1 MRVRL
6 IVFILVGG
14 IVSVGVTS
22 IVITTQIRSAVFNQ
36 AAQSSIKQF
45 TSEAGIA
52 QERFSASASPTTGQA
67 QQVANQLVSSM
78 YDPSRGLIGAVLL
91 RTADQTP
98 TSAQIIEPATAS
110 ATKVR
115 LLISRDLRSEVS
127 RTGRIAWQS
136 VAVPRDGSSDIPAIV
151 IGTSIQIPNSGSYEL
166 YAVYSLESQQ
176 ELLSTTNKVLAIAA
190 IAMLAMVLFFT
201 ALVLRMLLRPIQEVS
216 KNARQ
221 LSEGEFDTR
230 MKVKGTDEFAD
241 LALSF
246 NQMASSLEH
255 QFTRL
260 ERMSELQTNFVS
272 AVSHELRSPVTTI
285 RMAGQLIYDKRD
297 ELSSSLKRSAE
308 LQHAQLI
315 NLDSMLTDLL
325 EISRYDAGAMTLA
338 TEPTDLR
345 DVVNHVID
353 IAQPLA
359 HDNNVDVIFTADGE
373 TVAEVEAR
381 RVERIV
387 RNLVVNA
394 LEHAEGAPI
403 SVHVQGGETAVAVA
417 VVDHGVGLTQEQ
429 AIHVFDRFWRADSS
443 RVRKTGGTGLGLT
456 IAREDALLHGGLLE
470 AAGELGVGS
479 MFLLTLPKTP
489 GQTFIKPIELRAP
502 EPVQV
507 LPAEVIDP
515 GVDDLGVDDLAVFD
529 VSALQTSVP
538 AQLSAGSEPLALP
551 LSASSPDV
559 VSSPDVAA
567 SRDVASSPES
577 SVKRSENA
585 HES

>member
-1 MRVRL
+1 MTQEIIEGSEKTQNIDRKQRVFERLSHTIDQIQAMWASSLRARL

-14 IVSVGVTS
+14 IVGVGVTS
-22 IVITTQIRSAVFNQ
+22 VVITTQIRSAVFNQ
-36 AAQSSIKQF
+36 AAESSIKQF
-45 TSEAGIA
+45 KSEAAIA
-52 QERFSASASPTTGQA
+52 QERFSAAASPTTGQA

-91 RTADQTP
+91 RTVDQTP
-98 TSAQIIEPATAS
+98 TPAQIIEPATAS

-115 LLISRDLRSEVS
+115 LLVSREIRSEVS
-127 RTGRIAWQS
+127 TSHRIAWQS
-136 VAVPRDGSSDIPAIV
+136 VKIPRDNALDLPGIV
-151 IGTSIQIPNSGSYEL
+151 IGTSIQIPNSGSYEF

-190 IAMLAMVLFFT
+190 IAMLTLILFFT
-201 ALVLRMLLRPIQEVS
+201 VLVLRMLLRPIQEVS
-216 KNARQ
+216 KNAQQ
-221 LSEGEFDTR
+221 LAEGEFDTR
-230 MKVKGTDEFAD
+230 MKVKGTDEFAG

-246 NQMASSLEH
+246 NQMASSLET
-255 QFTRL
+255 QFKRL

-285 RMAGQLIYDKRD
+285 RMAGQLIYDKRE
-297 ELSSSLKRSAE
+297 ELSTSLKRSAE

-359 HDNNVDVIFTADGE
+359 HDNGVEVIFTADGD
-373 TVAEVEAR
+373 TTAEIEGR

-394 LEHAEGAPI
+394 LEHAEGAPVF
-403 SVHVQGGETAVAVA
+403 VHVQGGESAVAVS
-417 VVDHGVGLTQEQ
+417 VVDHGVGLTDEQ
-429 AIHVFDRFWRADSS
+429 AEHVFDRFWRADSS

-470 AAGELGVGS
+470 AVGALGVGS
-479 MFLLTLPKTP
+479 MFLMTLPKAP
-489 GQTFIKPIELRAP
+489 GETFVKPIELHAP
-502 EPVQV
+502 QPLQ
-507 LPAEVIDP
+507 LPPEINL
-515 GVDDLGVDDLAVFD
+515 DLGVDDSLPAPEVLAVENELTEFEED
-529 VSALQTSVP
+529 N
-538 AQLSAGSEPLALP
+538 SE
-551 LSASSPDV
+551 D
-559 VSSPDVAA
+559 
-567 SRDVASSPES
+567 ES
-577 SVKRSENA
+577 
-585 HES
+585 